1 MSRNTLFIAGLALLL
16 AVGALILQF
25 ALPSG
30 GGVSDSEFS
39 ALQNEVTSLRQQGA
53 LRIAYAKTEDAF
65 TVFTDA
71 VSDMRQRA
79 SDKAADIVQLQ
90 QEFVQSTISREDYEQ
105 QLMGLKADFLDAQF
119 AVQVAMIDTMISAD
133 GFADMRA
140 ELTALKEEAQPVIDE
155 MKNLLSTA
163 RIGVIDS
170 AEFDSRYAQLESAYQ
185 QLDQLLVS
193 AATVKVVAA
202 AKEVALERGFDLVLN
217 KKNVLVYWNPASIT
231 DITDLVETKLATYL

>member
-231 DITDLVETKLATYL
+231 DITDLVKTKLATYL